1 MANGTQESPAAH
13 KVKVGGLDNPEVY
26 RNVPGH
32 VIPILEHEFDDFDT
46 EADKFLRAETEAP
59 VFMGFRLRQG
69 VYGQRQPNA
78 QMIRVKLPF
87 GGVSPDQLDVLAD
100 VAEHYT
106 PLKKGHITTR
116 QNVQFHH
123 IPLLEAAKLIR
134 LLGDHDLSSREA
146 CGNTVRN
153 VVCDPFAGVAPGEL
167 FDPTPYAG
175 ALVRYFI
182 RSPLTQNLPRKFKV
196 SFSSTDQDLGI
207 SGIHDLRLIPGGGP
221 SGRCGPASGRGGPGS
236 NRRS

>member
-1 MANGTQESPAAH
+1 
-13 KVKVGGLDNPEVY
+13 
-26 RNVPGH
+26 
-32 VIPILEHEFDDFDT
+32 
-46 EADKFLRAETEAP
+46 
-59 VFMGFRLRQG
+59 
-69 VYGQRQPNA
+69 
-78 QMIRVKLPF
+78 MIRVKLPF
-87 GGVSPDQLDVLAD
+87 GGVSPDQLDVLAE
-100 VAEHYT
+100 VAEHYA

-123 IPLLEAAKLIR
+123 IPLREAAKLIR

-207 SGIHDLRLIPGGGP
+207 SGIHDLGLIPRDQRRP
-221 SGRCGPASGRGGPGS
+221 ERLRDPHWGRHLDSAPDRLLPVPLRVGQCLPQGGRGHAADLQPQ
-236 NRRS
+236 R